1 MRWRAVWILPIVIAL
16 ALGAIVL
23 FVGRGGESS
32 PSSSP
37 APSATPAPSTGVP
50 RSVADVTC
58 PSQPAAR
65 TRVAERAGFAEG
77 SSIGGRSP
85 DALQRE
91 IAGIA
96 ATGARYLRL
105 DFDWSFIGRDPGTLD
120 WSVVDRIVDAAHS
133 CTLDVL
139 GLLAYTPAWA
149 RPART
154 SDHQPPSDNATF
166 AAFARAA
173 VERYAPRGVHAWE
186 VWNEPNLGGFWS
198 PKPDP
203 AAYTALLSAT
213 YDAVKATDPGAT
225 VVTGGLSPAPN
236 DADGSS
242 IAPVTFLEG
251 IYRAGGR
258 GHFDAVGHHPSNYP
272 HLPLYPVDDY
282 NENAFAGVT
291 PRLHDVM
298 TKRGDGGKKIWGTEM
313 GAPTALGN
321 SVDYLAEYLTEA
333 YKAWNRW
340 SYTGP
345 LFWYSYLDAGTD
357 PNNREDNFGLVRAD
371 FTAKDPAFEAFKRA
385 MASR

>member
-1 MRWRAVWILPIVIAL
+1 MRWRAVWILPVVIAV
-16 ALGAIVL
+16 ALGAVVL
-23 FVGRGGESS
+23 FVGRGGDTSS
-32 PSSSP
+32 SSSP
-37 APSATPAPSTGVP
+37 PSRSPSP
-50 RSVADVTC
+50 RIPRPPADVTC
-58 PSQPAAR
+58 PSRPPARSA
-65 TRVAERAGFAEG
+65 VAERAGFSEG

-105 DFDWSFIGRDPGTLD
+105 DFDWSYIGREPGVLD
-120 WSVVDRIVDAAHS
+120 WTVVDRIVATARS

-139 GLLAYTPAWA
+139 GVLAYTPAWA
-149 RPART
+149 RPRGS

-173 VERYAPRGVHAWE
+173 VERYRPRGVHAWE

-198 PKPDP
+198 PRPDP
-203 AAYTALLSAT
+203 AAYAALLAVT
-213 YDAVKATDPGAT
+213 YDTVKAADPGAT

-251 IYRAGGR
+251 IYRAGGGGR
-258 GHFDAVGHHPSNYP
+258 FDAVGHHPSNYP
-272 HLPLYPVDDY
+272 QLPLHAVDDY
-282 NENAFAGVT
+282 NDNAFAGVT
-291 PRLHDVM
+291 PRLRDIM
-298 TKRGDGGKKIWGTEM
+298 IKRGDGGKKIWGTEM

-321 SVDYLAEYLTEA
+321 SVEYLAEYLTEA
-333 YKAWNRW
+333 YNAWNRW

-371 FTAKDPAFEAFKRA
+371 FTAKDPALEAFKRA
-385 MASR
+385 MAAR